1 MQHLSSE
8 LKKIKKDNFG
18 KILRHQSEKIEKLVK
33 KKEEEPPQQHIC
45 FDKISKEKDIN
56 SNINQFSQYLSD
68 IFTSIKTLTNDYCIK
83 LNQIIEKLNNTN
95 KKNKNESQIILNME
109 NYIYKTLKEC
119 TDIISKNF
127 AKVECQKDEKDE
139 NLDKTE
145 QNIDQLEEYLQ
156 LDINKMEF
164 NRAAYLQEFN
174 NFEISIIKEELD
186 QKENYDNDNDN
197 KKKRIM
203 IKEDDIDDINN
214 DNVSRILAL
223 QKSYF
228 DISKKLRDEF
238 KQILNM
244 MHIKRKFILKTIYNK
259 FQLFLSCINDTG
271 EKINKITNDENT
283 NNIFEDNEENSEK
296 MDENINDIFK
306 EDLYKFKFLSE
317 FKTIKESKNEI
328 KNKRNNFE
336 YLYDKLD
343 ENNIE
348 NIAKKLKKYDI
359 QFSKENT
366 EQFNVLQNNK
376 IIKSKI
382 DLIINAPLKFIPKER
397 ENFISLIKSSVQNQ
411 ILFLQYLNNYRA
423 TGNLNLKE
431 LTINIFCE
439 IFLHIL
445 MSSKDFKSIQLC
457 IILSQTYY
465 YEKDKPADNEGE
477 GNKIFMINYMK
488 KWQIFKNKVFWKN
501 YLDGLI
507 DDEIKKI
514 NEKKEKKI
522 STKQMTTSVYS
533 SIFTMTKNM
542 VDFGL
547 DMDFIINLTN
557 EAFLKYNIS
566 DNLKKDIINYLIEEL
581 QAPIQK

>member
-8 LKKIKKDNFG
+8 LKKMKKDNFG

-45 FDKISKEKDIN
+45 FDEISKEKDIN

-186 QKENYDNDNDN
+186 QKENYDNDDDN
-197 KKKRIM
+197 EKKKRIM
-203 IKEDDIDDINN
+203 IKEDDINN

-238 KQILNM
+238 KQILDM
-244 MHIKRKFILKTIYNK
+244 MHIKRKFILKTIYNE

-296 MDENINDIFK
+296 MDEKINDIFK

-514 NEKKEKKI
+514 NESKEKKI

>member
-95 KKNKNESQIILNME
+95 KKNKNESQVILNME

-203 IKEDDIDDINN
+203 IKEDDINN

-244 MHIKRKFILKTIYNK
+244 MHIKRKFILKTIYNE

-296 MDENINDIFK
+296 MDEKINDIFK

-514 NEKKEKKI
+514 NENKEKKI

-533 SIFTMTKNM
+533 SIFTLTKNM

>member
-203 IKEDDIDDINN
+203 IKEDDINN

-296 MDENINDIFK
+296 MDEKINDIFK

-514 NEKKEKKI
+514 NESKEKKI

>member
-203 IKEDDIDDINN
+203 IKEDDINN

-238 KQILNM
+238 KQILDM

-514 NEKKEKKI
+514 NENKEKKI

-533 SIFTMTKNM
+533 SIFTLTKNM

>member
-186 QKENYDNDNDN
+186 QKENYDNDDDN
-197 KKKRIM
+197 EKKKRIM
-203 IKEDDIDDINN
+203 IKEDDINN

-514 NEKKEKKI
+514 NENKEKKI

>member
-203 IKEDDIDDINN
+203 IKEDDINN

-238 KQILNM
+238 KQILDM

-514 NEKKEKKI
+514 NESKEKKI

>member
-145 QNIDQLEEYLQ
+145 QNINQLEEYLQ

-203 IKEDDIDDINN
+203 IKEDDINN

-244 MHIKRKFILKTIYNK
+244 MHIKRKFILKKIYNK

-296 MDENINDIFK
+296 MDEKINDIFK

-317 FKTIKESKNEI
+317 FKTIKESKNKI

-382 DLIINAPLKFIPKER
+382 NLIINAPLKFIPKER

-514 NEKKEKKI
+514 NESKEKKI

-533 SIFTMTKNM
+533 SIFTLTKNM

>member
-18 KILRHQSEKIEKLVK
+18 KILRHQSEKLEKLVK

-127 AKVECQKDEKDE
+127 AKVECQKNEKDE

-145 QNIDQLEEYLQ
+145 QNINQLEEYLQ

-203 IKEDDIDDINN
+203 IKEDDINN

-296 MDENINDIFK
+296 MDEKINDIFK

-317 FKTIKESKNEI
+317 FKTIKESKNKI

-382 DLIINAPLKFIPKER
+382 NLIINAPLKFIPKER

-514 NEKKEKKI
+514 NESKEKKI

-533 SIFTMTKNM
+533 SIFTLTKNM

>member
-18 KILRHQSEKIEKLVK
+18 KILRHQSEKLEKLVK
-33 KKEEEPPQQHIC
+33 KKEEESPQQHIC
-45 FDKISKEKDIN
+45 FDEISKEKDIN

-83 LNQIIEKLNNTN
+83 LNQIIEKLNNSN

-145 QNIDQLEEYLQ
+145 QNINQLEEYLQ

-186 QKENYDNDNDN
+186 QKENYDNDN

-203 IKEDDIDDINN
+203 IKEDDINN

-296 MDENINDIFK
+296 MDEKINDIFK

-317 FKTIKESKNEI
+317 FKTIKESKNKI

-366 EQFNVLQNNK
+366 EQFNVLKNNK

-514 NEKKEKKI
+514 NENKEKKI

-533 SIFTMTKNM
+533 SIFTLTKNM

>member
-68 IFTSIKTLTNDYCIK
+68 IFTSIKILTNDYCIK

-186 QKENYDNDNDN
+186 QKENYDNDDDN
-197 KKKRIM
+197 EKKKRIM
-203 IKEDDIDDINN
+203 IKEDDINN

-296 MDENINDIFK
+296 IDENINDIFK

-514 NEKKEKKI
+514 NENKQKKI

>member
-197 KKKRIM
+197 EKKKRIM
-203 IKEDDIDDINN
+203 IKEDDINN

-296 MDENINDIFK
+296 MDEKINDIFK